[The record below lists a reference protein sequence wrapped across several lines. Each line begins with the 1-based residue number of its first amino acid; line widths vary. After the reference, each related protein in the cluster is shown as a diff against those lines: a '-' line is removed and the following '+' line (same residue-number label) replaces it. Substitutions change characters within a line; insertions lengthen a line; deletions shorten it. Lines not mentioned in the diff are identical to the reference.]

1 MKLRQSSKSQFFIE
15 ITCGLSIEKAAKLC
29 GKKASEITEWC
40 KKDTIPCGYKR
51 LMRMNRK
58 LELSEDKKWLGFKM
72 ESGKLVLPT
81 GDRLSPEQILTGH
94 ALIEIGAPDDRK
106 TLSRLVR
113 IAREI
118 ARIRNIKK

>member
-1 MKLRQSSKSQFFIE
+1 MVVSQRSKSQFFIE
-15 ITCGLSIEKAAKLC
+15 ITCGLTLENAAKLC
-29 GKKASEITEWC
+29 GKKSSEITEWC
-40 KKDTIPCGYKR
+40 KKDAIPSGYKR

-58 LELSEDKKWLGFKM
+58 LELSHDEKWIGFKM

-81 GDRLSPEQILTGH
+81 GDRLSPEQILTGY
-94 ALIEIGAPDDRK
+94 ALIEIGAPGEQK
-106 TLSRLVR
+106 ALSKLVK